1 MQEGFDHG
9 SREELQG
16 LVTEDKELE
25 DAGETSVSPA
35 FHFWVCESGGMTDF
49 GKRRTLGFVACAIA
63 SCFWGCGFFFGKI
76 ALAEMNSAHM
86 VLYRFLF
93 AMPVFL
99 PLLVTHRPRLSGK
112 EWAWL
117 ALASFLGVPVQFLIQ
132 FYALSI
138 TTVSHAALMV
148 GTMPVILAVG
158 AALFARERMDGVGW
172 VALAGSTCGA
182 AMIALGGRGRA
193 AGEATLAGDLLVVV
207 SLLIALFWLLINKE
221 LVRTHSPV
229 VVTAYG
235 LAIGTVMLVV
245 WVPVRYGTPP
255 LSGVSLKAWLAL
267 AGSGVLCTAATTLFW
282 NWGMTQ
288 VPASQ
293 AGVLLNMEPLIGS
306 LLGVLVLG
314 ERLGPSA
321 WVGGGLILVSAVTLT
336 TRSKTRVR
344 EQIPLT

>member
-1 MQEGFDHG
+1 MA
-9 SREELQG
+9 
-16 LVTEDKELE
+16 VLE
-25 DAGETSVSPA
+25 
-35 FHFWVCESGGMTDF
+35 
-49 GKRRTLGFVACAIA
+49 KRRALGFAACAGA

-76 ALAEMNSAHM
+76 ALAEMSFAHM

-93 AMPVFL
+93 AMPALL
-99 PLLVTHRPRLSGK
+99 PLLVTHRPGLNRR
-112 EWAWL
+112 EWGL
-117 ALASFLGVPVQFLIQ
+117 LVVASFLGVPVQFLIQ

-158 AALFARERMDGVGW
+158 AAVFAHERMDLVGW
-172 VALAGSTCGA
+172 MALAGSTCGA
-182 AMIALGGRGRA
+182 GLIALG
-193 AGEATLAGDLLVVV
+193 AGSHAKGGATLAGDLLVVV
-207 SLLIALFWLLINKE
+207 SLLIALSWILINKE
-221 LVRTHSPV
+221 LMERHSHV

-235 LAIGTVMLVV
+235 LAIGTLMLMV
-245 WVPVRYGTPP
+245 WVPVQYGMPP
-255 LSGVSLKAWLAL
+255 VAGVSVKAWLAL
-267 AGSGVLCTAATTLFW
+267 AGSGVLCTATTTLLW

-321 WVGGGLILVSAVTLT
+321 WAGGGLILASAITLT

-344 EQIPLT
+344 ETMPVG

>member
-1 MQEGFDHG
+1 MA
-9 SREELQG
+9 
-16 LVTEDKELE
+16 VLE
-25 DAGETSVSPA
+25 
-35 FHFWVCESGGMTDF
+35 
-49 GKRRTLGFVACAIA
+49 KRRALGFAACAAA

-76 ALAEMNSAHM
+76 ALAEMSFAHM

-93 AMPVFL
+93 AMPALL
-99 PLLVTHRPRLSGK
+99 PLLVTHRPGLNRR
-112 EWAWL
+112 EWGLLVA
-117 ALASFLGVPVQFLIQ
+117 ASFFGVPVQFLIQ

-158 AALFARERMDGVGW
+158 AAVFAHERMDLVGW
-172 VALAGSTCGA
+172 MALAGSTCGA
-182 AMIALGGRGRA
+182 GLIALG
-193 AGEATLAGDLLVVV
+193 AGSHAKGGATLAGDLLVVV
-207 SLLIALFWLLINKE
+207 SLLIALSWILINKE
-221 LVRTHSPV
+221 LMERHSHV

-235 LAIGTVMLVV
+235 LGIGTLMLMV
-245 WVPVRYGTPP
+245 WVPVRYGMPP
-255 LSGVSLKAWLAL
+255 VAGVSVKAWLAL
-267 AGSGVLCTAATTLFW
+267 AGSGVLCTATTTLLW

-306 LLGVLVLG
+306 VLGVFVLG

-321 WVGGGLILVSAVTLT
+321 WVGGGLILASAITLT

-344 EQIPLT
+344 ETMPVT